1 MAPGCV
7 SRGAGK
13 MPLIV
18 RVRSRGGSVSVV
30 IPAALAKSM
39 DWGPGTQV
47 QIEPVGPDML
57 TLRRARASA
66 APT

>member
-1 MAPGCV
+1 M
-7 SRGAGK
+7 
-13 MPLIV
+13 
-18 RVRSRGGSVSVV
+18 SVV